1 MQNAITGL
9 NDHLLTHLYKS
20 IAKANSIR
28 IIVAFLMES
37 GAKLISDQL
46 AAAAAR
52 GVPVK
57 ILTGTY
63 LSVTEPSALYYLKS
77 KLGSAV
83 EIRLY
88 NGPVRSFHPKAYIF
102 EHEDGGEIYVGSS
115 NLSRSALT
123 DGVEWNYHF
132 TRSVAPED
140 YAAFVRT
147 FDELFAHYS
156 TVADEESLKEYAAS
170 WRKPR
175 LTREESPSRPV
186 EAARPQPF
194 GAQIEALYYLE
205 QARAE
210 GLTKGLVIA
219 ATGVGKTYLAAFD
232 SRKFKRVLFIAH
244 REEILAQ
251 AQRTFA
257 RVRPES
263 SSGFFTGREKM
274 SGVDLCFATIQ
285 TLSRDEHLRSFPP
298 DYFDYIVVDEFHHA
312 GADSYRKVLDYFKP
326 RFLLGLTATPY
337 RTDNQ
342 DIFAL
347 CDDNVVYEINLKDS
361 INRDL
366 LTPFIYYGIF
376 DPTNYE
382 AITIRNGQYVVE
394 ELERALA
401 RKERADS
408 PGRIRFIF

>member
-20 IAKANSIR
+20 IAKAKSIR

-88 NGPVRSFHPKAYIF
+88 NGPVRSFHPKVYIF

-156 TVADEESLKEYAAS
+156 TVADEESLKEY
-170 WRKPR
+170 
-175 LTREESPSRPV
+175 
-186 EAARPQPF
+186 
-194 GAQIEALYYLE
+194 
-205 QARAE
+205 
-210 GLTKGLVIA
+210 
-219 ATGVGKTYLAAFD
+219 
-232 SRKFKRVLFIAH
+232 
-244 REEILAQ
+244 
-251 AQRTFA
+251 
-257 RVRPES
+257 
-263 SSGFFTGREKM
+263 
-274 SGVDLCFATIQ
+274 
-285 TLSRDEHLRSFPP
+285 
-298 DYFDYIVVDEFHHA
+298 
-312 GADSYRKVLDYFKP
+312 
-326 RFLLGLTATPY
+326 
-337 RTDNQ
+337 
-342 DIFAL
+342 
-347 CDDNVVYEINLKDS
+347 NVPMI
-361 INRDL
+361 
-366 LTPFIYYGIF
+366 
-376 DPTNYE
+376 
-382 AITIRNGQYVVE
+382 
-394 ELERALA
+394 
-401 RKERADS
+401 
-408 PGRIRFIF
+408 